1 MVNLGALWKGRGIG
15 VWAGRRRS
23 VGGGRVVFQAG
34 RVASGGMRGC
44 GRMAPREAG
53 AMICSR
59 SLAKTPPL
67 GLWAGWECMPC
78 GVQGVSGP
86 HACPLSTHACPLV
99 PRQTDGAPKQRRR
112 GRSGHDRDGEARV
125 TGLNTSRTCA
135 VTAGRSGQNTSRTCT
150 AAARSPL
157 ASDSDNLDP
166 TNGGARVK
174 GPDPA
179 CVAGRPR
186 RRPTEEPRKP
196 GSGPRRSPGHR
207 PRLRAS
213 RRVLPG
219 KP

>member
-86 HACPLSTHACPLV
+86 HACPLSTARIRVRGAGGDGDLCAVGRQPAPSRKGRTRDGPPRPSLSSLLGRQAGAARRPSPRDSWAGSGGCSGPCR
-99 PRQTDGAPKQRRR
+99 PRQWRGGGRARGAVVRW
-112 GRSGHDRDGEARV
+112 
-125 TGLNTSRTCA
+125 
-135 VTAGRSGQNTSRTCT
+135 
-150 AAARSPL
+150 AARPCR
-157 ASDSDNLDP
+157 P
-166 TNGGARVK
+166 CRARRTALRNSAVV
-174 GPDPA
+174 
-179 CVAGRPR
+179 VAVV
-186 RRPTEEPRKP
+186 TTATAKP
-196 GSGPRRSPGHR
+196 E
-207 PRLRAS
+207 S
-213 RRVLPG
+213 RV
-219 KP
+219 